1 MLYKL
6 QKKYKYI
13 FNNNNNIYTMKI
25 KYVIGSIGYTS
36 WCGLGFV
43 RGFQSAKYDHAKYYS
58 DKPIMHIDSISHGIM
73 GTLFYAHPI
82 LIPIFIY
89 KEIYRLEVN
98 IRKLEHEKKTSKY
111 NNLC

>member
-6 QKKYKYI
+6 QKKYKNI
-13 FNNNNNIYTMKI
+13 FNNIYIMKI
-25 KYVIGSIGYTS
+25 KYVIASIGYTS

-43 RGFQSAKYDHAKYYS
+43 RGIQSHNYDHNKYYS

-73 GTLFYAHPI
+73 GTLFYANPA
-82 LIPIFIY
+82 LFPIFIY

-98 IRKLEHEKKTSKY
+98 IRKLKDEKNTSKY